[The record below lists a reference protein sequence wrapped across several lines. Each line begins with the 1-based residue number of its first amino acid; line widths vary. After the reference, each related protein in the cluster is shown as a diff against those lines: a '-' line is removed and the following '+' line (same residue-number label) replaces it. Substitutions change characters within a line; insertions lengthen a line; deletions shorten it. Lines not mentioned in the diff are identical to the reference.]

1 MHFINHPLR
10 QKASS
15 CPETSQRLATI
26 TQTLCASIPVLTP
39 YYSQM
44 TFVDVTGMMP
54 HAAAIDRFGR
64 FYYNADRLKEMTNEE
79 LAFVIQHET
88 LHVLMG
94 HPERVQKFYHLLDA
108 YLLKQMGL
116 EHLRDNQ
123 LFLHVLQN
131 ITAIGVDIEVDHS
144 IPNEVGTPMGPLR
157 LKTTDSHEEA
167 LKPVRQLPG
176 VDATRSMEFNSII
189 ALKHFAQI
197 LQEQG
202 NDPVMATIHFT
213 GMDAFLKS
221 DEFRQALERE
231 MQQQQTGQQGGQQT
245 GQQGG
250 QQTGQQGGQSVTGS
264 GQSSVPG
271 HPTSSD
277 SWSGGLDC
285 GRKTFGH
292 PRVKADQVGPDL
304 ELPIDGRYPV
314 PPIDNIKRQIFQE
327 IMDQEALQ
335 ADPNSGC
342 QGRGNIPSGLIRYA
356 VQVSRPTVDY
366 ILEFEQQMQELAHC
380 GRVEQDILRPHPI
393 FAAYEELALQGYFPE
408 PPIPES
414 DVHYSCTLGILVDT
428 SGSVSDAEVAFA
440 RESVASILNRQKFSR
455 MVLCSV
461 DAAVHF
467 CREINRVD
475 PAMFRGNGGTDLV
488 EGFNALLR
496 QDVDAILV
504 FTDQETPWPE
514 FRVNVPVV
522 VVSHQPRHRNL
533 PPEYVFFQIADPDLK
548 VLTDALDSSPSP
560 ASSRFSSRSS
570 SPAPS
575 PVNRAKSAGLSPI

>member
-1 MHFINHPLR
+1 MDCGR
-10 QKASS
+10 K
-15 CPETSQRLATI
+15 
-26 TQTLCASIPVLTP
+26 
-39 YYSQM
+39 
-44 TFVDVTGMMP
+44 TF
-54 HAAAIDRFGR
+54 
-64 FYYNADRLKEMTNEE
+64 
-79 LAFVIQHET
+79 
-88 LHVLMG
+88 G
-94 HPERVQKFYHLLDA
+94 HPRVKANRVGPDL
-108 YLLKQMGL
+108 GL
-116 EHLRDNQ
+116 PID
-123 LFLHVLQN
+123 
-131 ITAIGVDIEVDHS
+131 G
-144 IPNEVGTPMGPLR
+144 GY
-157 LKTTDSHEEA
+157 
-167 LKPVRQLPG
+167 PVP
-176 VDATRSMEFNSII
+176 
-189 ALKHFAQI
+189 
-197 LQEQG
+197 
-202 NDPVMATIHFT
+202 
-213 GMDAFLKS
+213 
-221 DEFRQALERE
+221 
-231 MQQQQTGQQGGQQT
+231 QGGQQT
-245 GQQGG
+245 GQQSGQQTG
-250 QQTGQQGGQSVTGS
+250 QQTRQQTGQQGGQSVTGS
-264 GQSSVPG
+264 EQSSVPG

-277 SWSGGLDC
+277 AWSGGMDC

-292 PRVKADQVGPDL
+292 PRVKANRVGPDL
-304 ELPIDGRYPV
+304 ELPIDGGYPV
-314 PPIDNIKRQIFQE
+314 PPIDDIKRQIFQE
-327 IMDQEALQ
+327 ILEQEALQ
-335 ADPNSGC
+335 ADPNPGC
-342 QGRGNIPSGLIRYA
+342 QGRGNIPSGLIRHA

-522 VVSHQPRHRNL
+522 VVSHRPRHPNL
-533 PPEYVFFQIADPDLK
+533 PPGYVFFQIADPDLK
-548 VLTDALDSSPSP
+548 VLTDALNSSPSP
-560 ASSRFSSRSS
+560 ASPRFS

-575 PVNRAKSAGLSPI
+575 PVSRVKSAGLSPI